1 MGEKY
6 AYLESKTL
14 ILHNVNYN
22 SIYRLMKLNKIQQMF
37 RLVN

>member
-14 ILHNVNYN
+14 ILHNINYN
-22 SIYRLMKLNKIQQMF
+22 LIYSFMKSNNF
-37 RLVN
+37 